1 MSSVTNK
8 QLLELVSESRLLSSV
23 AIEGEVKLL
32 DPMAL
37 DRCWKW
43 RYSSNKTRTFIPHR
57 VDLKARKE
65 DLGTKGWGERPE
77 LHNASS
83 KYLVPYRQVP
93 FPLLAS

>member
-37 DRCWKW
+37 DRCL
-43 RYSSNKTRTFIPHR
+43 STGNGDI
-57 VDLKARKE
+57 ARIK
-65 DLGTKGWGERPE
+65 PE
-77 LHNASS
+77 HS
-83 KYLVPYRQVP
+83 
-93 FPLLAS
+93 FPNEWI

>member
-37 DRCWKW
+37 DRCLSTGNGARHKNGTFIPGSEGTKGGPGHKGVG
-43 RYSSNKTRTFIPHR
+43 RKTRTSLCLF
-57 VDLKARKE
+57 
-65 DLGTKGWGERPE
+65 
-77 LHNASS
+77 
-83 KYLVPYRQVP
+83 
-93 FPLLAS
+93 